1 LGASVALALDC
12 AVLAVRAGEP
22 VVAVV
27 PVNGGGDDALPYGP
41 FLPGRHE
48 ALESGVRACVHAQTG
63 VEVNFLEQLCALGG
77 RSGGQAG
84 IVTPGPNH
92 VVTVSYL
99 ALVGPRQCSDRTRA
113 AWRSWYALL
122 PWEDWRH
129 GRPDCLAEI
138 VTRLE
143 AWAADGRSPSAV
155 RWTPDRKQRLRIAF
169 GNGGTGW
176 DEEKVL
182 ERYDLLSEAG
192 IVGGGRD
199 DHCGTTQRLPK
210 LAHPSLGDQS
220 RVLARA
226 IGELRRAVKCRP
238 VVFELMPE
246 EFTLFELQRTVEA
259 ILGPHLHK
267 QNFRRLVEGCGLV
280 EPTGTLRL
288 RTGGRPAQLFR
299 FRRDVIYEHASPGV
313 RLKPAR
319 LFSGTFR
326 RWARRWR
333 SLRPAGGSSA
343 CAGGGRRSPRPS
355 AAVRSA

>member
-1 LGASVALALDC
+1 MNSPMRQKGDVLKDRVPAGPLALASGASVALALDC

-27 PVNGGGDDALPYGP
+27 PADHGGDESLPCGP
-41 FLPGRHE
+41 FLPGKHE
-48 ALESGVRACVHAQTG
+48 ALESGVRACVHTQTG
-63 VEVNFLEQLCALGG
+63 VEVNFLEQLCTLGG
-77 RSGGQAG
+77 RAGAQANG
-84 IVTPGPNH
+84 PAPGLGH

-113 AWRSWYALL
+113 TWRSWYALL

-129 GRPDCLAEI
+129 GRPDCLGEI
-138 VTRLE
+138 AARLE
-143 AWAADGRSPSAV
+143 AWAAKGPPPSALP
-155 RWTPDRKQRLRIAF
+155 WAPDRKQRLRIAF
-169 GNGGTGW
+169 GNGSAGW

-182 ERYDLLSEAG
+182 ERYELLREAG
-192 IVGGGRD
+192 IVGCVRGD
-199 DHCGTTQRLPK
+199 DFGTTQRIPRLV
-210 LAHPSLGDQS
+210 HPSLGDQS

-246 EFTLFELQRTVEA
+246 EFTLFELQRTVET

-280 EPTGTLRL
+280 EPTGALRL

-299 FRRDVIYEHASPGV
+299 FRHDVLYEHASPGV

-319 LFSGTFR
+319 L
-326 RWARRWR
+326 
-333 SLRPAGGSSA
+333 
-343 CAGGGRRSPRPS
+343 
-355 AAVRSA
+355 

>member
-1 LGASVALALDC
+1 MTSTVRQKGGALQTNASMPAGQWLVAAAGPVALALDC

-27 PVNGGGDDALPYGP
+27 PADRGGDESLPSGP
-41 FLPGRHE
+41 FLPGKHE
-48 ALESGVRACVHAQTG
+48 ALESGVRSCLHAQTG
-63 VEVNFLEQLCALGG
+63 VEAGFLEQLGAFG
-77 RSGGQAG
+77 RQAG
-84 IVTPGPNH
+84 AQPGSVPRSVPH

-99 ALVGPRQCSDRTRA
+99 ALVGPHQCNDRTRA
-113 AWRSWYALL
+113 LWRSWYSLL

-129 GRPDCLAEI
+129 GRPECLAEI
-138 VTRLE
+138 EARLE
-143 AWAADGRSPSAV
+143 AWASDGQPTSAP

-182 ERYDLLSEAG
+182 ERYEVLAEAG
-192 IVGGGRD
+192 IVAGGRQED
-199 DHCGTTQRLPK
+199 NGATQRLPK
-210 LAHPSLGDQS
+210 LWHASLGDQTL
-220 RVLARA
+220 VLARA

-238 VVFELMPE
+238 VVFELMPD
-246 EFTLFELQRTVEA
+246 EFTLFELQKTVEA

-280 EPTGTLRL
+280 EPTGGLRL
-288 RTGGRPAQLFR
+288 RTGGRPAQLYR

-319 LFSGTFR
+319 I
-326 RWARRWR
+326 
-333 SLRPAGGSSA
+333 
-343 CAGGGRRSPRPS
+343 
-355 AAVRSA
+355 